1 MLCLIAQLCLTF
13 CDPMD
18 CSPPGSSVHG
28 DSSGKNTG
36 VGCHS
41 LLQGIFPT
49 ACITG
54 RFFTIRATR
63 GALEYISWNELLTNR
78 IRTLGFTYICLF
90 FSLNEKFF
98 KFYSPLQFSKVSL
111 MILYNPIITLL
122 CHPTTLHSPSLFLL
136 PTVTTRLFSYLWV
149 CFFLFYSL
157 ICFIFRFHIYIYIY
171 IYNFFKWM
179 ISSNA

>member
-1 MLCLIAQLCLTF
+1 MLCLIGQLCLTF

-18 CSPPGSSVHG
+18 CSPPGSSVHRYF
-28 DSSGKNTG
+28 SGKNTG

-63 GALEYISWNELLTNR
+63 GTLEYISISAYFISELLTNR

-90 FSLNEKFF
+90 FFILCLLIRIFSILTFEMIIDRNILNA
-98 KFYSPLQFSKVSL
+98 
-111 MILYNPIITLL
+111 ILLL
-122 CHPTTLHSPSLFLL
+122 VFWLFL
-136 PTVTTRLFSYLWV
+136 
-149 CFFLFYSL
+149 
-157 ICFIFRFHIYIYIY
+157 
-171 IYNFFKWM
+171 
-179 ISSNA
+179 